1 MDLNGSSLI
10 ASSAEPSLS
19 RTMGP
24 DSSPATSTLSSSPR
38 SSASSALASSA
49 TDIGVFVKSS
59 FVSAVFFAFVVSSP
73 RPRLSP
79 PTSSNDASEPE
90 EMPRNPKPSAPPTF
104 GSSSRSSDR
113 DRDGGRDGRGSS
125 FVFSAF
131 VAFSRLSAF
140 SSSRFK
146 SALSACSNI
155 SRSTSGGAD
164 THFARRERSASL
176 EYDVTEAFAAAA
188 AAAASSSFRFFSSSF
203 SRFFRSRFSLRAASL
218 SSLGFSPSPG

>member
-1 MDLNGSSLI
+1 
-10 ASSAEPSLS
+10 
-19 RTMGP
+19 MGP

-49 TDIGVFVKSS
+49 TDIGVFVAS
-59 FVSAVFFAFVVSSP
+59 FVSAFAVCISSP
-73 RPRLSP
+73 RPLFCFSP
-79 PTSSNDASEPE
+79 PPSSNDASEPE
-90 EMPRNPKPSAPPTF
+90 EMPRNPKPSAPPTA
-104 GSSSRSSDR
+104 GSSSRSSDL
-113 DRDGGRDGRGSS
+113 DRDGGGDGRGSS

-131 VAFSRLSAF
+131 SALTR
-140 SSSRFK
+140 SSSRFA

-155 SRSTSGGAD
+155 SMSTSGGAD
-164 THFARRERSASL
+164 VHFARRERSASL
-176 EYDVTEAFAAAA
+176 EYDVTEAFAAALAFAFAAA